1 MIRASFVA
9 SMFFIVAVHSKI
21 LNKNSENVEI
31 QQLLNME
38 AAAIERGLSAVLM
51 QEGQSS
57 DLIVRA
63 ERYYGCGCG
72 CGCAK
77 VAVVSAA
84 PCAGCCGCGY
94 GK

>member
-1 MIRASFVA
+1 MYDNLENLEIRQ
-9 SMFFIVAVHSKI
+9 FF
-21 LNKNSENVEI
+21 NVK
-31 QQLLNME
+31 
-38 AAAIERGLSAVLM
+38 AAAIENGLSADLVP
-51 QEGQSS
+51 EGQSS

-63 ERYYGCGCG
+63 KRYYGCGCG
-72 CGCAK
+72 CGCAT